1 MLQQGPEFSWLV
13 AALPGQARVSAK
25 CGLVWLAM
33 VE

>member
-1 MLQQGPEFSWLV
+1 MGLVNAVPIARFRGP
-13 AALPGQARVSAK
+13 ARASAK